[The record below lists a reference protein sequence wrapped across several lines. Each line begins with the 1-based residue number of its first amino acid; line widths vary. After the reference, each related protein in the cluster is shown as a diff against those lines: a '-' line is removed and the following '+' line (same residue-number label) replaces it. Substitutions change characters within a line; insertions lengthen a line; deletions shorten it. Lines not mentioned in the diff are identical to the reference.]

1 MRDDLLFGVALTPT
15 ADLAAGRAFATAAD
29 DGGLDLLGIQ
39 DAPFAPDRPDTF
51 VLAGD
56 LLAHTD
62 KISVFPDVA
71 SLPLRPPALLAK
83 TAAAL
88 DIVSGGRFEL
98 ALGAGG
104 YWDAITQ
111 LGVPRRSARESN
123 VALEEAVTILR
134 ALWADGG
141 PPVRVQGEFYSV
153 SGAHPGPAPVHP
165 VEIWVGAQ
173 GPKSLALTGRIA
185 DGWAAPIASY
195 LPYEKWAEA
204 NRLIDDAAVAAGR
217 KRQAVRRIAQIV
229 GTVTET
235 PGRPRLAQ
243 GADPVRGTAAEW
255 AELLAKLGGEL
266 PYTGFVFMPED
277 NSAAQVAAFAREV
290 VPEARR
296 LLAR

>member
-15 ADLAAGRAFATAAD
+15 TDLAADRAFAVAAD

-39 DAPFAPDRPDTF
+39 DAPFAPDRLDTF

-71 SLPLRPPALLAK
+71 SLPLRPPVLLAK

-111 LGVPRRSARESN
+111 LGVPRRSPRESN

-141 PPVRVQGEFYSV
+141 PAVRVQGEFYSV
-153 SGAHPGPAPVHP
+153 SGAHPGPAPLHP
-165 VEIWVGAQ
+165 IEIWVGSQ

-185 DGWAAPIASY
+185 DGWAAPIAAY

-204 NRLIDDAAVAAGR
+204 NRVIDDAAVAAGR
-217 KRQAVRRIAQIV
+217 NPRAVRRIAQIV
-229 GTVTET
+229 GMVTRT
-235 PGRPRLAQ
+235 PGRPRLEQ
-243 GADPVRGTAAEW
+243 GADPMRGSAAEW
-255 AELLAKLGGEL
+255 AELLGKLGSEL

-277 NSAAQVAAFAREV
+277 NSRAQVAAFARDV
-290 VPEARR
+290 VPRARR